1 MTDRDLDL
9 RLLTAR
15 AIVREAGK
23 LAHDYFSRRAQLEI
37 EHKGM
42 QDVVS
47 IADKT
52 LEDLIRLRLSE
63 RFPEDGL
70 LGEEGGA
77 TDLSAPYL
85 WAIDPIDGTAPF
97 LNGLH
102 NWCVSIGLMHE
113 GEPLLGVIMD
123 PNHDE
128 LFHGLRGHGAAQ
140 DQGHGQTEVLHGLR
154 SPAVIPACRAGPRNA
169 CV

>member
-1 MTDRDLDL
+1 MTAIAPAIAERY
-9 RLLTAR
+9 R
-15 AIVREAGK
+15 AVQDIAREAAQLG
-23 LAHDYFSRRAQLEI
+23 LDFYRRRAALQVD
-37 EHKGM
+37 HKGSDL

-52 LEDLIRLRLSE
+52 LEDLIRQRLSE

-85 WAIDPIDGTAPF
+85 WVIDPIDGTAPF

-113 GEPLLGVIMD
+113 GEPLLGAIMD

-128 LFHGLRGHGAAQ
+128 LFHGLRGHGAFVN
-140 DQGHGQTEVLHGLR
+140 DQPR
-154 SPAVIPACRAGPRNA
+154 SARV
-169 CV
+169 